1 MIHENLSQHFR
12 FFEIRHEHS
21 YSWMTESCPR
31 HILGYMCQGHGKLF
45 WEDSCIDLNEGDV
58 FFIPQG
64 IRYRST
70 WSAENETVFH
80 YYGVSD
86 IPIHDQ
92 RNYCL
97 QKIAVPP
104 ALAACVHDIPTN
116 HPIDSKTIGVFYTVL
131 ARLLPYMSFDA
142 KGHKESLCDR
152 ALAYMAEHVNCSID
166 EVAKHCHVCESVI
179 YNAFR
184 KTMGTTPN
192 AQRLRLLC
200 ERAVDL
206 LTTTDRPIEEISA
219 KLGFSSSAYF
229 RKILHKHTG
238 MTPTEIRKN
247 ASL

>member
-1 MIHENLSQHFR
+1 
-12 FFEIRHEHS
+12 
-21 YSWMTESCPR
+21 
-31 HILGYMCQGHGKLF
+31 
-45 WEDSCIDLNEGDV
+45 
-58 FFIPQG
+58 
-64 IRYRST
+64 
-70 WSAENETVFH
+70 
-80 YYGVSD
+80 
-86 IPIHDQ
+86 
-92 RNYCL
+92 
-97 QKIAVPP
+97 
-104 ALAACVHDIPTN
+104 
-116 HPIDSKTIGVFYTVL
+116 
-131 ARLLPYMSFDA
+131 
-142 KGHKESLCDR
+142 
-152 ALAYMAEHVNCSID
+152 MAEHVNCSID

-200 ERAVDL
+200 ERAVEL